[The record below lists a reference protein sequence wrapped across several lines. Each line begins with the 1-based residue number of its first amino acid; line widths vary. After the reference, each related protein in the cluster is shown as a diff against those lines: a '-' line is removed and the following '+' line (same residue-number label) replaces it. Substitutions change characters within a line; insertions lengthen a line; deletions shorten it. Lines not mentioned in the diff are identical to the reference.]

1 MNKIQPK
8 FISLS
13 ISLPLDL
20 SVSGGVDLI
29 HVIGGKLMKS
39 WRNPAG
45 YCWMGP
51 HCRVVWDR
59 DVSRAAQQTQE
70 PAQQAAD
77 EPVLVVPEGTNLP
90 IILSTFFEFAQH
102 ASRRASMPTLLI
114 LSGFSNAW

>member
-1 MNKIQPK
+1 MNKIQRK

-13 ISLPLDL
+13 VSLPLDL

-45 YCWMGP
+45 
-51 HCRVVWDR
+51 
-59 DVSRAAQQTQE
+59 VSFLLVLIVALCGTGISQEPAQQTQE

-77 EPVLVVPEGTNLP
+77 QPVLVVPEGTNLP
-90 IILSTFFEFAQH
+90 IILSTFLN
-102 ASRRASMPTLLI
+102 SRSTQVGDTFYADTTYPI
-114 LSGFSNAW
+114 